1 MSTETTNTRPYIANK
16 SCRSYVAARKPFR
29 GSNMYA
35 ERRTASHG
43 HSDIYVVYSYGVHWP
58 LFVAEVPADACG
70 EITWYENADR
80 FSQSTSRHASQ
91 ARPHYVH
98 FTLMTAGAMRRIAT
112 DGIAGLAAKGEAR

>member
-1 MSTETTNTRPYIANK
+1 MKRERVANK
-16 SCRSYVAARKPFR
+16 NCRHFVAARVPFI

-43 HSDIYVVYSYGVHWP
+43 NSDIYVVYSYGVHWP
-58 LFVAEVPADACG
+58 LYVAEVTNDACG
-70 EITWYENADR
+70 EIKWYENADR
-80 FSQSTSRHASQ
+80 FSRSTARHASQ

-98 FTLMTAGAMRRIAT
+98 FTLMTAGAMRRIAM

>member
-1 MSTETTNTRPYIANK
+1 MTTPRIANK
-16 SCRSYVAARKPFR
+16 ACRRFVEARQPFR

-58 LFVAEVPADACG
+58 LFVAEVADDACG
-70 EITWYENADR
+70 EIKWYENADR
-80 FSQSTSRHASQ
+80 FSQSTTRQQSQ
-91 ARPHYVH
+91 ARPSYVH
-98 FTLMTAGAMRRIAT
+98 FTPMTAGAMRRIAV

>member
-1 MSTETTNTRPYIANK
+1 MKRERVANK
-16 SCRSYVAARKPFR
+16 SCRHFVAARVPFI

-58 LFVAEVPADACG
+58 IYIAEVPADACG
-70 EITWYENADR
+70 EITWYENADK
-80 FSQSTSRHASQ
+80 FSQSTSRHQSQ

-98 FTLMTAGAMRRIAT
+98 FTLMTAGAMRRIAV
-112 DGIAGLAAKGEAR
+112 DGIAGYAAKGEAR

>member
-1 MSTETTNTRPYIANK
+1 MTTKRERVANK
-16 SCRSYVAARKPFR
+16 NCRHFVAARVPFI

-43 HSDIYVVYSYGVHWP
+43 NSDIYVVYSYGVHWP
-58 LFVAEVPADACG
+58 LYIAEVPADACG
-70 EITWYENADR
+70 QITWYENAER
-80 FSQSTSRHASQ
+80 FSRSTARHASQ

-98 FTLMTAGAMRRIAT
+98 FTLMTAGAMRRIAV